1 MRSFSPVA
9 PVSSHGVSEQSHW
22 GCQKFINASDLNEPG
37 SRISVISAIQVQCP
51 LQA

>member
-9 PVSSHGVSEQSHW
+9 PGEQSHW